1 MFDRF
6 ERSWDLANA
15 CMGLL
20 REDKSLLIFPLL
32 SSIAMFLI
40 VGSFAVP
47 LYPLVTAMS
56 EHGYVHTLDSLAY
69 VGLFLFY
76 WIQFAIVIFF
86 NTALVEVA
94 MDRLDGREATTG
106 DGLRRAWARFPII
119 LAYSAIAATVGTVLR
134 LIVERVGFIGK
145 IVVGVIGFVWAVATA
160 LVVPVLA
167 AEDVGPIEAIQRS
180 VELIKKSWGEDLIGN
195 VGIGLAFGVVMAV
208 VAFCGAMLFLAALS
222 VHSTAFAVLVLVI
235 LVVTLCTTALAQA
248 TLSGLYSAAL
258 YRYAAG
264 ETKTGDIDPALLES
278 AFRARD

>member
-32 SSIAMFLI
+32 SSLAMFLI

-47 LYPLVTAMS
+47 LYPLITAMS
-56 EHGYVHTLDSLAY
+56 THGYVRSLDSLTY
-69 VGLFLFY
+69 VGLFIFY
-76 WIQFAIVIFF
+76 WIQFTIVTFF

-94 MDRLDGREATTG
+94 MERLDGREATTA
-106 DGLRRAWARFPII
+106 DGLRRAWARFPTI
-119 LAYSAIAATVGTVLR
+119 LAYSAVGATIGTVLR
-134 LIVERVGFIGK
+134 LIVERLGFIGK
-145 IVVGVIGFVWAVATA
+145 IVVGMIGFVWTVATA

-167 AEDVGPIEAIQRS
+167 AEDVGPVEAVQRS
-180 VELIKKSWGEDLIGN
+180 VELIQKSWGEDLIGN
-195 VGIGLAFGVVMAV
+195 VGIGLAFGVVMVV

-222 VHSTAFAVLVLVI
+222 VQSAAFAVLVLVI

-264 ETKTGDIDPALLES
+264 DTRTGDIDPALLES

>member
-1 MFDRF
+1 
-6 ERSWDLANA
+6 
-15 CMGLL
+15 MGLL

-56 EHGYVHTLDSLAY
+56 THGYVRSPDSLTY
-69 VGLFLFY
+69 VGLFIFY
-76 WIQFAIVIFF
+76 WIQFTIVTFF

-94 MDRLDGREATTG
+94 MERLDGRDATTG
-106 DGLRRAWARFPII
+106 DGLRRAWARFPTI

-145 IVVGVIGFVWAVATA
+145 IVVGLIGFVWAVATA

-167 AEDVGPIEAIQRS
+167 AEDVGPVEAVQRS

-195 VGIGLAFGVVMAV
+195 AGIGLAFGVVMAV

>member
-20 REDKSLLIFPLL
+20 REDRSLLIFPLL

-40 VGSFAVP
+40 VASFAVP
-47 LYPLVTAMS
+47 IYPLVTAMA
-56 EHGYVHTLDSLAY
+56 EHGYVHTLDSLVY

-76 WIQFAIVIFF
+76 WIQFTIVTFF

-106 DGLRRAWARFPII
+106 DGLRRAWVRFPII
-119 LAYSAIAATVGTVLR
+119 LAYSAIAATIGTVLR
-134 LIVERVGFIGK
+134 LIAERVGFIGK
-145 IVVGVIGFVWAVATA
+145 IVVGMIGFVWAVATA

-208 VAFCGAMLFLAALS
+208 VAFCGGMLFLAALS

-264 ETKTGDIDPALLES
+264 ETKTGDIDPALLQS

>member
-32 SSIAMFLI
+32 SSMAMFLI

-56 EHGYVHTLDSLAY
+56 EHGYVRTLDSLTY
-69 VGLFLFY
+69 VGLFMFY
-76 WIQFAIVIFF
+76 WIQFTIVTFF

-119 LAYSAIAATVGTVLR
+119 LAYSAIAATIGTVLR
-134 LIVERVGFIGK
+134 LLAERVGFIGK
-145 IVVGVIGFVWAVATA
+145 IVVGTIGFVWVVATA
-160 LVVPVLA
+160 LVIPVLA

-180 VELIKKSWGEDLIGN
+180 VELIKKSWGEDLIGTA
-195 VGIGLAFGVVMAV
+195 GIGLAFGVVMAV

-235 LVVTLCTTALAQA
+235 LVVTLCTIALAQA

>member
-1 MFDRF
+1 MFERF

-40 VGSFAVP
+40 VASFAVP
-47 LYPLVTAMS
+47 LYPLVTTMS
-56 EHGYVHTLDSLAY
+56 KHGYVHSLDSLTY
-69 VGLFLFY
+69 VGLFVFY
-76 WIQFAIVIFF
+76 WIQFTIVTFF

-94 MDRLDGREATTG
+94 MDRLDGGDATTG
-106 DGLRRAWARFPII
+106 DGLSRAWARFPTI

-134 LIVERVGFIGK
+134 LILERVGFIGK
-145 IVVGVIGFVWAVATA
+145 IVVGMIGFVWAVATA

-167 AEDVGPIEAIQRS
+167 AEDVGPIEAVQRS
-180 VELIKKSWGEDLIGN
+180 VELIKKSWGEDLIGTA
-195 VGIGLAFGVVMAV
+195 GIGLAFGVFMAV
-208 VAFCGAMLFLAALS
+208 VAFCGGLLFLAALS

-235 LVVTLCTTALAQA
+235 LVVSLCTIALAQA

-264 ETKTGDIDPALLES
+264 ETRTGDIDPALLAS

>member
-1 MFDRF
+1 MFDRL

-20 REDKSLLIFPLL
+20 REDKSLLVFPLL

-56 EHGYVHTLDSLAY
+56 EHGYVRTLGSLTY
-69 VGLFLFY
+69 VGLFIFY
-76 WIQFAIVIFF
+76 WIQFTIVTFF

-94 MDRLDGREATTG
+94 MERLDGREATTG

-119 LAYSAIAATVGTVLR
+119 LAYSAIAATIGTVLR
-134 LIVERVGFIGK
+134 LLAERVGFIGK
-145 IVVGVIGFVWAVATA
+145 IVVGMIGFVWVVATA

-167 AEDVGPIEAIQRS
+167 AEDVGPIEAVRRS
-180 VELIKKSWGEDLIGN
+180 VELIRKSWGEDLIGN
-195 VGIGLAFGVVMAV
+195 TGIGLAFGVVMAV

-222 VHSTAFAVLVLVI
+222 VHSTAFAGLVLVI

>member
-6 ERSWDLANA
+6 ERSWDLAIA
-15 CMGLL
+15 CIGLL

-32 SSIAMFLI
+32 SSIAMLLI

-47 LYPLVTAMS
+47 LYPLVTAVS
-56 EHGYVHTLDSLAY
+56 AHGYVRTLDSLTY
-69 VGLFLFY
+69 VGLFMFY
-76 WIQFAIVIFF
+76 WIQFTIVTFF

-106 DGLRRAWARFPII
+106 DGLRRAWTRFPII
-119 LAYSAIAATVGTVLR
+119 LAYSAIAATLGTVLR
-134 LIVERVGFIGK
+134 LIAGRVGFIGK
-145 IVVGVIGFVWAVATA
+145 IVVGMIGFVWVVGTA

-180 VELIKKSWGEDLIGN
+180 VELIRKSWGEDLIGN
-195 VGIGLAFGVVMAV
+195 AGIGLAFGVVMAV

-222 VHSTAFAVLVLVI
+222 VYSTAFAVLVLVI
-235 LVVTLCTTALAQA
+235 LAVTLCTTALAQA

>member
-1 MFDRF
+1 MFDRL

-56 EHGYVHTLDSLAY
+56 EHGYVRTLGSLTY
-69 VGLFLFY
+69 VGLFIFY
-76 WIQFAIVIFF
+76 WIQFTIVIFF

-94 MDRLDGREATTG
+94 MERLDGREATTG
-106 DGLRRAWARFPII
+106 DGLRRGWARFPII
-119 LAYSAIAATVGTVLR
+119 LAYSAIAATIGTVLR
-134 LIVERVGFIGK
+134 LLAERVGFIGK
-145 IVVGVIGFVWAVATA
+145 IVVGMIGFVWVVATA

-167 AEDVGPIEAIQRS
+167 AEDVGPIEAVRRS
-180 VELIKKSWGEDLIGN
+180 VELIRKSWGEDLIGN
-195 VGIGLAFGVVMAV
+195 TGIGLAFAVVMAV

-222 VHSTAFAVLVLVI
+222 VHSTAFAGLVLVI

>member
-1 MFDRF
+1 MFERF

-32 SSIAMFLI
+32 SSIAMLLI
-40 VGSFAVP
+40 VASFAVP

-56 EHGYVHTLDSLAY
+56 EHGYLHTLDSLAY

-76 WIQFAIVIFF
+76 WIQFTIVTFF

-119 LAYSAIAATVGTVLR
+119 LAYSAIAATIGTLLR
-134 LIVERVGFIGK
+134 LIAERVGFIGK
-145 IVVGVIGFVWAVATA
+145 IVVGMIGFVWTVATA

-167 AEDVGPIEAIQRS
+167 AEDVGPIEAVQRS

-195 VGIGLAFGVVMAV
+195 AGIGLAFGVVMAV
-208 VAFCGAMLFLAALS
+208 LAFCGAMLFLAALS
-222 VHSTAFAVLVLVI
+222 VHAPAFAVLVLII
-235 LVVTLCTTALAQA
+235 LVLMLCTTALAQA

-264 ETKTGDIDPALLES
+264 ETRTGDIDPSLLES
-278 AFRARD
+278 AFRAPA

>member
-1 MFDRF
+1 MFERF

-20 REDKSLLIFPLL
+20 REDKNLLVLPLL
-32 SSIAMFLI
+32 SSIAMFSI
-40 VGSFAVP
+40 VASFAVP
-47 LYPLVTAMS
+47 LYPLVTTMS
-56 EHGYVHTLDSLAY
+56 KHGYVHSLDSLAY
-69 VGLFLFY
+69 VGLFVFY
-76 WIQFAIVIFF
+76 WIQFTIVTFF

-94 MDRLDGREATTG
+94 MDRLDGGNATIG
-106 DGLRRAWARFPII
+106 DGLSRAWARFPTI

-134 LIVERVGFIGK
+134 LILERVGFIGK
-145 IVVGVIGFVWAVATA
+145 IVVGMIGLVWAVATA

-167 AEDVGPIEAIQRS
+167 AEDVGPIEAVQRS

-195 VGIGLAFGVVMAV
+195 TGIGLAFGVFMAV
-208 VAFCGAMLFLAALS
+208 IAFCGGLLFLAALS
-222 VHSTAFAVLVLVI
+222 VHSAAFAVLVLVI
-235 LVVTLCTTALAQA
+235 LVVSLCTIALAQA

-264 ETKTGDIDPALLES
+264 ETKTGDIDPALLQS

>member
-15 CMGLL
+15 CIGLL

-32 SSIAMFLI
+32 SSLAMFLI

-56 EHGYVHTLDSLAY
+56 THGYVRSLDSLTY
-69 VGLFLFY
+69 VGLFIFY
-76 WIQFAIVIFF
+76 WIQFTIVTFF

-94 MDRLDGREATTG
+94 MERLDGCEATTA
-106 DGLRRAWARFPII
+106 DGLRRAWARFPTI

-145 IVVGVIGFVWAVATA
+145 IVVGMIGFVWAVATA

-167 AEDVGPIEAIQRS
+167 AEDVGPVEAVQRS

-278 AFRARD
+278 AFRARN

>member
-1 MFDRF
+1 MFDRL

-56 EHGYVHTLDSLAY
+56 EHGYVRTLGSLTY
-69 VGLFLFY
+69 VGLFIFY
-76 WIQFAIVIFF
+76 WIQFTIVTFF

-94 MDRLDGREATTG
+94 MERLDGREATTG

-119 LAYSAIAATVGTVLR
+119 LAYSAIAATIGTVLR
-134 LIVERVGFIGK
+134 LLAERVGFIGK
-145 IVVGVIGFVWAVATA
+145 IVVGMIGFVWVVATA

-167 AEDVGPIEAIQRS
+167 AEDVGPIEAVRRS
-180 VELIKKSWGEDLIGN
+180 VELIRKSWGEDLIGN
-195 VGIGLAFGVVMAV
+195 TGIGLAFGVVMAV

-222 VHSTAFAVLVLVI
+222 VHSTAFAGLVLVI

>member
-56 EHGYVHTLDSLAY
+56 EHGYVHTQASLTY
-69 VGLFLFY
+69 VGLFIFY
-76 WIQFAIVIFF
+76 WIQFTIVTFF

-94 MDRLDGREATTG
+94 MERLDGRDATTG
-106 DGLRRAWARFPII
+106 DGLRRAWARFPTI

-145 IVVGVIGFVWAVATA
+145 IVVGMIGFVWAVATA

-167 AEDVGPIEAIQRS
+167 AEDVGPVEAVQRS

-195 VGIGLAFGVVMAV
+195 AGIGLAFGVVMAV

-235 LVVTLCTTALAQA
+235 LVATLCATALAQA

>member
-20 REDKSLLIFPLL
+20 REDKGLLIFPLL

-56 EHGYVHTLDSLAY
+56 EHGYARSLDSLTY
-69 VGLFLFY
+69 VGLFIFY
-76 WIQFAIVIFF
+76 WIQFTIVTFF

-94 MDRLDGREATTG
+94 MERLDGRDASTG
-106 DGLRRAWARFPII
+106 DGLRRAWARFPTI

-145 IVVGVIGFVWAVATA
+145 IVVGMIGFVWAVATA

-167 AEDVGPIEAIQRS
+167 AEDVGPVEAVQRS

-195 VGIGLAFGVVMAV
+195 AGIGLAFGVVMAV